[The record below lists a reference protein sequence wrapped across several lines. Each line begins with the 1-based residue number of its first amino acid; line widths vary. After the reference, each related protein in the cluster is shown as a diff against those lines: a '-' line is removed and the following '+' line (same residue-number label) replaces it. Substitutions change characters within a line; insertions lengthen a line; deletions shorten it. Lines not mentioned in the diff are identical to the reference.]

1 MSRPTLSKRTQ
12 AVLVGLAERLTSRP
26 IRFGVVGTGLV
37 VTVVL
42 HVVLGDPRI
51 AWAVAPLLLFAGLAG
66 GGRSPLILAVLA
78 ATGHLAADLVIGV
91 ESTDVPGLVIR
102 SLVLPGI
109 ALVGMAGQQ
118 VERQR
123 GLAMQRAANEDPVTG
138 LLNVRSFYDHLQRL
152 RARDQHFTIV
162 LADIRGMRALNE
174 RYGHPT
180 GTEAMRALAHV
191 LRRSAGPEVRAS
203 RLGSDEVAIALVGAD
218 QTRAREIIDAV
229 IERLHH
235 ELVTLPDGE
244 RFEVHAAYGI
254 ARFPDDGD
262 DEVTVLRAA
271 DRAKE
276 RAKTAGMD
284 RIGMADGEVV

>member
-1 MSRPTLSKRTQ
+1 MSRPTLSQRTQ
-12 AVLVGLAERLTSRP
+12 ATILALAARLASRSV
-26 IRFGVVGTGLV
+26 RFAVVGTGLA
-37 VTVVL
+37 VTVTL
-42 HVVLGDPRI
+42 HALLGDPRM
-51 AWAVAPLLLFAGLAG
+51 AWAAAPLLLFAGLAG
-66 GGRSPLILAVLA
+66 GGRSPLVLA
-78 ATGHLAADLVIGV
+78 GLAAAGHLAVDLVIGV
-91 ESTDVPGLVIR
+91 GASAIPGMAVR

-123 GLAMQRAANEDPVTG
+123 GQAMQRAANEDPVTG

-152 RARDQHFTIV
+152 RGRDEHFTIV

-191 LRRSAGPEVRAS
+191 LRRSAGPQVRAS

-229 IERLHH
+229 IERLQH

-244 RFEVHAAYGI
+244 RFEVHAAYGV